1 VPLKIQPHFLLE
13 SDDMFSY
20 VIKSLCLLI
29 MLPLSLAEA
38 RTWSSKNGSFQIE
51 GEAVI
56 FNEELVV
63 LKKPTGELVAIELA
77 DLSDADREFVKSK
90 ETKETQRKSADEI
103 QTWTAKDGMQVR
115 GRILSYGRR
124 DVVVQRKFGFV
135 HIDGKKFSTLDPLH
149 QRLTLR
155 VISELEKT
163 KLENERQLE
172 EWAKSLGAA
181 PKTYTLDGVMMQL
194 ESGDEIGVPFF
205 MFSKED
211 LEVLRPGWEVWLEQK
226 ESEEAQEKESFL
238 MRAQAMAY
246 QQDRAAS
253 QQIEM
258 MKLDL
263 LAAATGIVEIW
274 QIALEPR
281 PGFYGRPITI
291 MVPAMGS
298 GVASQIALQ
307 RYPGYMIGGIR
318 RASRR

>member
-1 VPLKIQPHFLLE
+1 MK
-13 SDDMFSY
+13 
-20 VIKSLCLLI
+20 
-29 MLPLSLAEA
+29 
-38 RTWSSKNGSFQIE
+38 
-51 GEAVI
+51 
-56 FNEELVV
+56 
-63 LKKPTGELVAIELA
+63 
-77 DLSDADREFVKSK
+77 
-90 ETKETQRKSADEI
+90 
-103 QTWTAKDGMQVR
+103 VR
-115 GRILSYGRR
+115 GRVLAFGRR
-124 DVVVQRKFGFV
+124 ELVVQRKFGFV
-135 HIDGKKFSTLDPLH
+135 NIDGKKFSALDPLH
-149 QRLTLR
+149 QRLTLK
-155 VISELEKT
+155 VLSELEKT
-163 KLENERQLE
+163 KFETERELE

-181 PKTYTLDGVMMQL
+181 PKSYMLEGVMMQL

-211 LEVLRPGWEVWLEQK
+211 LAVLQPGWEVWLERK

-253 QQIEM
+253 RQIEM

-281 PGFYGRPITI
+281 PGVYGRPITI